1 MTAKLLAFHHA
12 MKAAIV
18 LGFAMLIVYLVK
30 TDNLVLY
37 IAPRMMSYVKWS
49 AVALYAVGIY
59 EVWLTLSTF
68 WGKKSACDCDH
79 PPSRSLLKNTV
90 VYGLFVFP
98 LLLGF
103 LLPNSTL
110 GTAMAAKKGM
120 NLSSAQSIRKE
131 PQPAASQSSEPQ
143 TPAPQAGAPSAG
155 NAVSSGSTASD
166 SSTAGSDVSD
176 AKLNELFKADKFTE
190 AYADFGKK
198 LYRQPI
204 LNVAE
209 PWYIET
215 LNTIDLYLNN
225 FVGKRMEMSGFVY
238 RQDGMKDN
246 QFVVGRFAI
255 SCCSADAAPFG
266 VLVDYDR
273 AKSWANDTWVKVS
286 GTLQKTT
293 YEDQEIMMLKV
304 DSVTKLDTPKDKQYI
319 YPNPD
324 FGL

>member
-1 MTAKLLAFHHA
+1 MSMSTKLLAFHHA
-12 MKAAIV
+12 LKAAIV

-37 IAPRMMSYVKWS
+37 IAPRMMNYVKWS

-59 EVWLTLSTF
+59 EVWLALKTF
-68 WGKKSACDCDH
+68 WGKISSCDCDH
-79 PPSRSLLKNTV
+79 PPSRSVLKNTV

-120 NLSSAQSIRKE
+120 NLSSSQSIRKE
-131 PQPAASQSSEPQ
+131 SSTAAPSSEPQ
-143 TPAPQAGAPSAG
+143 PAAPQAGAQPAADASA
-155 NAVSSGSTASD
+155 
-166 SSTAGSDVSD
+166 AGTDVSD
-176 AKLNELFKADKFTE
+176 AKLNEMFKADKFTE
-190 AYADFGKK
+190 PYAEMGKK
-198 LYRQPI
+198 LYRQPQ
-204 LNVAE
+204 LSVSE

-215 LNTIDLYLNN
+215 LNTVDLYLDQ
-225 FVGKRMEMSGFVY
+225 FVGKRMEISGFVY

-246 QFVVGRFAI
+246 QFVVGRFAV
-255 SCCSADAAPFG
+255 SCCSADASPFG
-266 VLVDYDR
+266 VLVEYDR

-293 YEDQEIMMLKV
+293 FEDQDIMMLKV
-304 DSVTKLDTPKDKQYI
+304 DSVTKLDTPKDKQYV